1 MSIIRKY
8 NTKTKQWEVVASSNA
23 SDISVRSEALLDE
36 SQNETN
42 VETVLQKFNDDI
54 KTLKGNV
61 SWLAEHGGG
70 GSGSGG
76 DTTIEAT
83 IKINGK
89 ESGETII
96 LDTKG
101 LIIEVQSKKANVK
114 WTISV
119 STDSKLIR
127 TVNNTNKVTIT
138 SEELDKLGI
147 TSSFNLSV
155 TAVNN
160 DTLTSVYWN
169 GRIQR
174 STVVISTKDII
185 NFKYIDLPKSAI
197 AFNYNI
203 GVLGTYTLYIN
214 DVQIGDPY
222 SLKYMSG
229 EISVSLQDI
238 VDAGVTLE
246 VGNNIITSRLQS
258 AQTPEIKSEDYKSTI
273 ILTAETPIISCPSLS
288 EDINNRSTIYIT
300 PGENTILL
308 TPYTVYYTSGTFKTQ
323 IYIQQESTKKSW
335 DDINIFNY
343 YNTLYKNAS
352 VLVTQQEYDVNINI
366 IIAIKDS
373 KSQVEYT
380 KTFYGVTRKPSYN
393 LLDNKVTPIFK
404 FQSYFNT
411 IIDNSWDS
419 DNVKLT
425 INNPNVKS
433 SSILVSDN
441 RSLRLQNAAY
451 GVITNKGNQS
461 FYYDYFTE
469 ATKQFTLSICYRA
482 DFHPDDDR
490 TVLQFAEVDTQHL
503 PLSGIIIRD
512 HKLYIANNSFDLED
526 SELMTI
532 TITYKQQP
540 NSELGTVFVY
550 VNSVVETVF
559 TNVNVSSIIPSEI
572 NTIYIAA
579 QVENGNPM
587 YFTDQSVY
595 RVALYNKCLNP
606 IEVLFDYLND
616 QALTHLI
623 NNAPDESYISNGLK
637 RNFITTNENNEH
649 ISLLYNTNEEFDNN
663 KTNFSDN
670 FTFTNLISIVGTNV
684 EIKRD
689 ISNYIVPIP
698 LILID
703 ASKSNDWT
711 WNNFITP
718 NAKITTAYNCSFEYY
733 DQNGS
738 NQSIIKGNCTL
749 DLQGTSTLADAIKN
763 LEIIFANNTVFAPTE
778 TWFPEQVYTLKA
790 DIVDSSH
797 SLNTSIGKFVNTELG
812 FTYNDDG
819 TFKSTESWY
828 PYSETVSNSFIS
840 AKNAANSPI
849 KKYFPKAT
857 LKHGV
862 EGFPVFLIIRFKG
875 NSSEDTGLHSMGI
888 YQFILGRK
896 SPRNLGYE
904 IINGIDGIETENIT
918 YPFYQEGV
926 TISVKENKGYWLEM
940 NKNKSFSIDFKFQ
953 EKDDISNTEFSDGL
967 FWQEDDTKES
977 VFYNDITDIKYT
989 NMGDQA
995 VSAAMDFQPF
1005 KEFISNVVKLPVT
1018 NRRYCISGNNELLKH
1033 TFSNCTY
1040 PKYVSK
1046 QSSDGIIW
1054 ERAEGNNVIVDQGD
1068 NLESVL
1074 NKLNIESYAQYFVI
1088 AMFFGLVD
1096 NFMKNMPLKFYQKSD
1111 GTWEN
1116 PLLGIYDTDTGLGG
1130 DNEGELTVSESVWL
1144 STLENVNG
1152 VLQETSSQPVS
1163 PKTIIIGQNNKLW
1176 YFDSDELN
1184 YTENWGKGGS
1194 LFTAKW
1200 HSFIKLLQEKYKDT
1214 EYAINSLEDLVNLYY
1229 KKYFLRQTNG
1239 CGELLF
1245 NLTYFTKYLN
1255 TYINNGT
1262 YQNQA
1267 SKLHGRRQQQI
1278 LRWMKNRV
1286 KFLDSIYTALGVNSS
1301 MNDSA
1306 ATINSTNVNINSG
1319 SVPSFILVSNYPVI
1333 TSVQNQGSGTVF
1345 MILNKNKETSVN
1357 WGSNKIV
1364 SQSVGHGITYSDSI
1378 QRLGGIGESLSS
1390 IFYEKINN
1398 GSLPYVTVFNAS
1410 SCQTLTPTTDATQYF
1425 LLNNKSELREI
1436 DLQGTAK
1443 TTPIN
1448 YVLKLTSGYEKLQKL
1463 NLFKSCVSKI
1473 ELPSSANNIPLTLLD
1488 VRDSQLTNL
1497 DLEEQNLLTS
1507 LDLTNCTKLNTLRIS
1522 NCAKITSLSL
1532 DETQENI
1539 KTVNIGS
1546 DTFESFDCIENN
1558 SITTVSI
1565 DSSKLKRVN
1574 IIKCPKLTSLSISGT
1589 SLKYLNLEG
1598 CTGLDYIHIS
1608 DPSDSI
1614 DFLHLNNTNIAGL
1627 QYNNGNFSRGI
1638 IDLSVFSQINDI
1650 NLQNNPRIQK
1660 IIFKN
1665 EGTSR
1670 ITINHPF
1677 TGLPNLERVYG
1688 HINVETNN
1696 LFNGCSK
1703 FSIHGTSPTK
1713 YNDRSIKAPDGRI
1726 LFFTEIDGLGGLFQ
1740 HGNYVTNITFNTT
1753 EGALDFAN
1761 TACTLFD
1768 MYYVFFNIGNLTNCS
1783 QLFYGCKN
1791 IDYSWTNTC
1800 DNSLNRNMFMNC
1812 GKVQN
1817 LSYAIPPIKN
1827 PTRYFSPSHNDTEVL
1842 EDNGLLSPLVSC
1854 TNISGDAG
1862 IGGLLGCPSASFDRF
1877 LFRRKEGNYK
1887 FENINWSYANYLV
1900 NNINDLTVPVDAD
1913 YCIQNYGTIGNF
1925 KDFFYN
1931 LPKVTGLE
1939 GFNMGGYL
1947 INYNTLNIPT
1957 ITHFRSFNSVYAIGT
1972 INLDKIFINASRVT
1986 KIQCSFIASGGKDE
2000 DTIYNYITKATF
2012 NITDKT
2018 LQNFTSL
2025 QTWAATQQRAGEL
2038 YTDFPFS
2045 GKGFIKQFG
2054 QNSFPYQLFN
2064 NTKLITV
2071 QGFFYDTDLG
2081 TLGNN
2086 TVEVPGE
2093 LFKYTTNLQ
2102 NVNSMFSHVPFNM
2115 KLTSNGFSSCPKL
2128 QSVVA
2133 LFKDSQDKIKS
2144 TIPQKF
2150 FYHGQ
2155 SIKSITYTGANL
2167 WNEDKSGYKYNPL
2180 ALNED
2185 GSQVGIKKEDLQT
2198 ITITY
2203 NEPNTNILYMKNCFE
2218 DCNFETYENTSPT
2231 IENNKE
2237 FLPLTHIVQNNTVKI
2252 NKNFNDKET
2261 ICMWEYD
2268 GVNLPAGY
2276 NGENFDCEHTEEVS
2290 SIQMFDDYTLPCS
2303 LHFMCAPDLLRYCK
2317 NSSSLQIQNLF
2328 ANCGYRNSNTRK
2340 ANALPNLY
2348 EYGLKGRIPPYLLK
2362 SLSSLVDFSRV
2373 FQHCTCISPYITK
2386 DNVAYVIP
2394 ETFFTYAPKI
2404 SRLDNTFEGFTF
2416 PYNASLNVFYPLN
2429 SGLYLNRLFLTSRFN
2444 GTSTNKVN
2452 ISGIFQNKIIMEAN
2466 RVFAAIEAG
2475 DKINNTYNRMKLDQ
2489 YVSFTSNFTKNKVV
2503 KNADI
2508 SVFDGYSART
2518 VSFGNKS
2525 LDNLRNNYRT
2535 S

>member
-8 NTKTKQWEVVASSNA
+8 NNETNQWEVVASSNA
-23 SDISVRSEALLDE
+23 SNISVRSEALLDE
-36 SQNETN
+36 SQKETN
-42 VETVLQKFNDDI
+42 VESVLQKFNDDI

-70 GSGSGG
+70 GSGGGG
-76 DTTIEAT
+76 DITIEAT
-83 IKINGK
+83 IKVNGK

-96 LDTKG
+96 LDSNG
-101 LIIEVQSKKANVK
+101 LIIEIQSKKTNVK
-114 WTISV
+114 WTVSV

-127 TVNNTNKVTIT
+127 TVNNVNKVTIT
-138 SEELDKLGI
+138 PEELDKLGI
-147 TSSFNLSV
+147 TSSFNLSII
-155 TAVNN
+155 AVN
-160 DTLTSVYWN
+160 DSTLTSVYWN

-174 STVVISTKDII
+174 STVVISTKDIA
-185 NFKYIDLPKSAI
+185 NFKFVDLDKSAI

-203 GVLGTYTLYIN
+203 GVLGIYTLYIN
-214 DVQIGDPY
+214 DIQIGDPY
-222 SLKYMSG
+222 SLKYTSG
-229 EISVSLQDI
+229 EISISLQDMM
-238 VDAGVTLE
+238 ASGVKLE
-246 VGNNIITSRLQS
+246 VGNNVITSRLQS
-258 AQTPEIKSEDYKSTI
+258 AQTSEIKSQDYKSTI

-288 EDINNRSTIYIT
+288 EDINNRNTIYIT

-323 IYIQQESTKKSW
+323 IYIEQETSKQSW
-335 DDINIFNY
+335 DDINTFNY
-343 YNTLYKNAS
+343 YNTLYENAS
-352 VLVTQQEYDVNINI
+352 VSVTQQNYDVNINI
-366 IIAIKDS
+366 IITIKDS

-380 KTFYGVTRKPSYN
+380 KTFYGVTKKPSYN

-404 FQSYFNT
+404 FQSYFNAIT
-411 IIDNSWDS
+411 DNSWES

-469 ATKQFTLSICYRA
+469 ATKQFSLSICYKA

-490 TVLQFAEVDTQHL
+490 TVLQFAEVSTQHL
-503 PLSGIIIRD
+503 PLSGIIIRA

-532 TITYKQQP
+532 TITYKQET

-550 VNSVVETVF
+550 INGVVETVF
-559 TNVNVSSIIPSEI
+559 TNVNVSSIISSKI

-579 QVENGNPM
+579 QVENNTPM
-587 YFTDQSVY
+587 YFTDQSIY
-595 RVALYNKCLNP
+595 RVALYNKCLSP
-606 IEVLFDYLND
+606 IEVLYDFLND

-623 NNAPDESYISNGLK
+623 NNAPDESYISEGLK
-637 RNFITTNENNEH
+637 KNFITTNENNEH

-663 KTNFSDN
+663 KTDFSDN
-670 FTFTNLISIVGTNV
+670 FTFTNLISVLGTNT

-698 LILID
+698 LMLID
-703 ASKSNDWT
+703 VSKANDWT

-718 NAKITTAYNCSFEYY
+718 NAKITAAQNCSFEYY

-738 NQSIIKGNCTL
+738 NQSIIKGNCTV
-749 DLQGTSTLADAIKN
+749 DIQGTSTLADAIKN
-763 LEIIFANNTVFAPTE
+763 LQLVFTDGTMFVPIE
-778 TWFPEQVYTLKA
+778 TWFPEEEYTLKA

-797 SLNTSIGKFVNTELG
+797 SLNASIGKFINTELG

-840 AKNAANSPI
+840 AKNTANSPI

-862 EGFPVFLIIRFKG
+862 EGFPVFLIMRFKG
-875 NSSEDTGLHSMGI
+875 NSSEDTGLHSMGL

-904 IINGIDGIETENIT
+904 IINKVEGIETENIT

-940 NKNKSFSIDFKFQ
+940 NKNKSFSVDFKFQ
-953 EKDDISNTEFSDGL
+953 EKDDISDTEFSDGL
-967 FWQEDDTKES
+967 FWQEDNTKDS

-995 VSAAMDFQPF
+995 VSAAMNFQPF
-1005 KEFISNVVKLPVT
+1005 KDFISNVIKLPVT
-1018 NRRYCISGNNELLKH
+1018 NRHYCISGNNELLKH

-1046 QSSDGIIW
+1046 QSSNGIIW
-1054 ERAEGNNVIVDQGD
+1054 EKAEGNNVIVDQGD

-1130 DNEGELTVSESVWL
+1130 DNEGELTISEAVWL

-1152 VLQETSSQPVS
+1152 VLQETSSQPVN

-1229 KKYFLRQTNG
+1229 EKYFIPQTNG

-1255 TYINNGT
+1255 TYINNGA

-1278 LRWMKNRV
+1278 KRWMKNRV

-1306 ATINSTNVNINSG
+1306 TTINSTNVNINSG
-1319 SVPSFILVSNYPVI
+1319 STPSFTLVSNYPVI
-1333 TSVQNQGSGTVF
+1333 TSVQNQGSGAVF
-1345 MILNKNKETSVN
+1345 MILNKNEETPVN

-1378 QRLGGIGESLSS
+1378 QRLGEEGASLAS

-1398 GSLPYVTVFNAS
+1398 GSLPYVTIFNAS
-1410 SCQTLTPTTDATQYF
+1410 GCQTLTPTTDATQYF

-1436 DLQGTAK
+1436 NLQGTAK
-1443 TTPIN
+1443 TTPIT

-1463 NLFKSCVSKI
+1463 NLFNSCVSKI

-1488 VRDSQLTNL
+1488 VRNSQLTEL
-1497 DLEEQNLLTS
+1497 QLEQQNLLTN
-1507 LDLTNCTKLNTLRIS
+1507 LDLTNCTKLTTLQIS
-1522 NCAKITSLSL
+1522 NCAKITSISL
-1532 DETQENI
+1532 DNTQENI
-1539 KTVNIGS
+1539 KEVTIASN
-1546 DTFESFDCIENN
+1546 TFETFDCVSNN
-1558 SITTVSI
+1558 SITTISI
-1565 DSSKLKRVN
+1565 DSSKLRRVHITN
-1574 IIKCPKLTSLSISGT
+1574 CSKLTSLSISGNN
-1589 SLKYLNLEG
+1589 LEYLNLSG
-1598 CTGLDYIHIS
+1598 CTGLDYINITNPNS
-1608 DPSDSI
+1608 SI
-1614 DFLHLNNTNIAGL
+1614 QQLVLNNTNISAIR
-1627 QYNNGNFSRGI
+1627 YNNGDFTKGT
-1638 IDLSVFSQINDI
+1638 IDLSVFKQIDSI
-1650 NLQNNPRIQK
+1650 NLASNPNIQR
-1660 IIFKN
+1660 IIFAN
-1665 EGTSR
+1665 EETSH
-1670 ITINHPF
+1670 ITIDKPF
-1677 TGLPNLERVYG
+1677 NNLPNLERVYG
-1688 HINVETNN
+1688 HINAYTNG
-1696 LFNGCSK
+1696 LFSGCSK
-1703 FSIHGTSPTK
+1703 FSIHGTSPTT
-1713 YNDRSIKAPDGRI
+1713 YNNKSIKASNGRI
-1726 LFFTEIDGLGGLFQ
+1726 LFFDEIDGLEKLFQ
-1740 HGNYVTNITFNTT
+1740 EGNNVTNITFKTSN
-1753 EGALDFAN
+1753 GSLDFAR

-1768 MYYVFFNIGNLTNCS
+1768 VYYVFFNIGELTNCS
-1783 QLFYGCKN
+1783 QIFYGCN
-1791 IDYSWTNTC
+1791 IDYSWTSTC
-1800 DNSLNRNMFMNC
+1800 DNSLNRNMFKNC
-1812 GKVQN
+1812 GKVIN
-1817 LSYAIPPIKN
+1817 LSYAIPPITK
-1827 PTRYFSPSHNDTEVL
+1827 PTRYFSPTHNDIEIL
-1842 EDNGLLSPLVSC
+1842 ADDGLFSPLVSC
-1854 TNISGDAG
+1854 TSIGGDAG
-1862 IGGLLGCPSASFDRF
+1862 NGGLLGCTYGSFDRF

-1887 FENINWSYANYLV
+1887 LQNMDWSYSNYLV
-1900 NNINDLTVPVDAD
+1900 NDVNNLTTPVDED
-1913 YCIQNYGTIGNF
+1913 YCIQNYGTVGNF
-1925 KDFFYN
+1925 KDFFNN
-1931 LPKVTGLE
+1931 LPNVVNLN

-1957 ITHFRSFNSVYAIGT
+1957 ITHFKSFNSTYAIGT
-1972 INLDKIFINASRVT
+1972 INLDKIFTNASKVT
-1986 KIQCSFIASGGKDE
+1986 GIQCSFIASGGNDSDE
-2000 DTIYNYITKATF
+2000 IYKYITKATF

-2025 QTWAATQQRAGEL
+2025 QTWAATQQKMGEI

-2054 QNSFPYQLFN
+2054 QDSFPYQLFN
-2064 NTKLITV
+2064 NTKLNTV
-2071 QGFFYDTDLG
+2071 QGFFYDADLG
-2081 TLGNN
+2081 TLGSDSI
-2086 TVEVPGE
+2086 EIPGE

-2102 NVNSMFSHVPFNM
+2102 NINSMFSHVPFNM
-2115 KLTSNGFSSCPKL
+2115 KLTSNGFINCPKL

-2133 LFKDSQDKIKS
+2133 LFKDSQNKIKS

-2155 SIKSITYTGANL
+2155 SIKSISYTGANL
-2167 WNEDKSGYKYNPL
+2167 WNEDKTGYKYNPL
-2180 ALNED
+2180 ELNED
-2185 GSQVGIKKEDLQT
+2185 GSQVGIKEEDLQT
-2198 ITITY
+2198 ITVTY
-2203 NEPNTNILYMKNCFE
+2203 NEPNTNILYMKNCFD
-2218 DCNFETYENTSPT
+2218 DCNFEVYENTNPT
-2231 IENNKE
+2231 VENNKE
-2237 FLPLTHIVQNNTVKI
+2237 YFPLTHIVQNNTVKI
-2252 NKNFNDKET
+2252 NKDFNDKET
-2261 ICMWEYD
+2261 TCMWEYD
-2268 GVNLPAGY
+2268 GVNLPSDY
-2276 NGENFDCEHTEEVS
+2276 EGENLDCVHTEEFTIV
-2290 SIQMFDDYTLPCS
+2290 QMFDDYSISSS

-2317 NSSSLQIQNLF
+2317 NLNNLSIQNLF
-2328 ANCGYRNSNTRK
+2328 ANCGYRNTNTAK
-2340 ANALPNLY
+2340 TSSTPNLY

-2362 SLSSLVDFSRV
+2362 PISNIVDFSNV
-2373 FQHCTCISPYITK
+2373 FQHCTCLSPYITE
-2386 DNVAYVIP
+2386 DNIAYVIP
-2394 ETFFTYAPKI
+2394 ETFFTYATNI
-2404 SRLDNTFEGFTF
+2404 SKLSNTFQGLTF
-2416 PYNASLNVFYPLN
+2416 PYNASINVFFPLTQ
-2429 SGLYLNRLFLTSRFN
+2429 GLYISRLFLNSRFN
-2444 GTSTNKVN
+2444 GTSTNKVT
-2452 ISGIFQNKIIMEAN
+2452 ISSIFSNKIIMEAN
-2466 RVFAAIEAG
+2466 RTFAAIEAG
-2475 DKINNTYNRMKLDQ
+2475 DIINNSGNMWKLDQ
-2489 YVSFTSNFTKNKVV
+2489 YVSFSDNFTKNKVV
-2503 KNADI
+2503 KEVDV
-2508 SVFDGYSART
+2508 SVFDGYSAKT
-2518 VSFGNKS
+2518 VSFSTKS